1 MATMRAVG
9 YTKNGPVDAADALVD
24 FTLPIPEPGARD
36 LRVKVAAVS
45 VNPIDTKQRRN
56 IAPPAGTTRV
66 LGFDAA
72 GVVDAVGSQVRHFK
86 PGDRVFYAGAI
97 QRPGSNAEYQCVDE
111 RIVGHMPT
119 TLGFAQAAA
128 VPLTAVTSWELLF
141 DRLQLPRDD
150 ASVRLLIIGGGGGVG
165 SLATQLARQLTRAQ
179 VITTAS
185 RDESRAWS
193 LQLGAHAV
201 LDHRQPLD
209 AQLRAAGID
218 AVTHV
223 LSTTQTHQHWPAIIE
238 AMAPQGRVA
247 LIDDPE
253 LFDFRLAK
261 RKSVSIHW
269 ESMFTRS
276 MYEPPDMARQHEILE
291 VVAQLLDAGKRRTTL
306 NAELGVIDARNL
318 LAAHAQIESG
328 HTHGK
333 LVLSGF
339 AA

>member
-1 MATMRAVG
+1 MTTMRAVG
-9 YTKNGPVDAADALVD
+9 YTNNGPVDAADALVD
-24 FTLPIPEPGARD
+24 CTLPVPQPGPRD
-36 LRVKVAAVS
+36 LRVKIEAVS

-72 GVVDAVGSQVRHFK
+72 GVVDAVGSEVRHFK
-86 PGDRVFYAGAI
+86 PGDRVFYSGAI

-111 RIVGHMPT
+111 RIAGRMPQ
-119 TLGFAQAAA
+119 TLSFAQAAA
-128 VPLTAVTSWELLF
+128 VPLTAVTAWELLF
-141 DRLQLPRDD
+141 DRLQLPRGD

-165 SLATQLARQLTRAQ
+165 SMATQLARQLTQAH

-185 RDESRAWS
+185 RDDSRAWS
-193 LQLGAHAV
+193 EKLGAHAV

-209 AQLRAAGID
+209 AQLRDAGID
-218 AVTHV
+218 SVTHV
-223 LSTTQTHQHWPAIIE
+223 LSTTHTHQHWPAIIE
-238 AMAPQGRVA
+238 AIAPQGRVA

-253 LFDFRLAK
+253 LFDFRLGK

-276 MYEPPDMARQHEILE
+276 LFETPDMARQHEILE
-291 VVAQLLDAGKRRTTL
+291 EVSQLLDAGSLQTTL
-306 NAELGVIDARNL
+306 NAELGVINARNL
-318 LAAHAQIESG
+318 QAAHAQIESG

-333 LVLSGF
+333 LVLAGF
-339 AA
+339 PA